1 MMAAWREALSD
12 PARCREL
19 WRQYGSIN
27 GVARAVGCSYHTAKR
42 YLAQAGIEP
51 GMRTDGGEK
60 PPVELEP
67 EQPRISVTKEGDT
80 EVFLIDGVSYRIPL
94 ETKRQIYALYS
105 RDGGNVQVA
114 DIELEFGIPRAAFE
128 AIKRYWGLTHSS
140 LMWPDEDIAERDPD
154 ELVEEGLANRKRLL
168 HRRFKARERSWYK
181 EQYEKLAQRAS
192 LEDRLIEVARDV
204 LPAWTP
210 PRVIVPYRRADA
222 RRRLLIALTDWHT
235 GKRTLA
241 LMASPGFSIDIL
253 RNRVERLK
261 EGVARVVREV
271 SFGIEEVIV
280 AIHGDMLDNPFGTT
294 YPRQDRGQDLHDWQ
308 QLLESAKLLADF
320 LYSLAGMFRHVHVAS
335 VDGNHDRTFSTA
347 AVFMAM
353 QLLRDCPN
361 VTFELSET
369 PFVAF
374 ERGRNRFIALHGETL
389 RRGGTARENDIMK
402 AIMMLGKPGYR
413 HYVTSGHLHHRQV
426 LQNLATEGTGF
437 EYFLCPSMVG
447 GDEYSEHRMFS
458 TSRPAQLA
466 LMVDD
471 DEGVLYPRT
480 IYVD

>member
-1 MMAAWREALSD
+1 MGRCDHGLSRHGSAGLRDGPHGVLGPRPAGLRPRQTRDCAQSRHLRGGGSGERHRSDGWPGRTGAQDRRRLVLSRLRGHQHRREPGRARSADPRAAAERARSPPGGGMMMAAWREALSD

-42 YLAQAGIEP
+42 YLAQAGIYP

-94 ETKRQIYALYS
+94 ATKRQVYALCS

-222 RRRLLIALTDWHT
+222 RRRLLI
-235 GKRTLA
+235 
-241 LMASPGFSIDIL
+241 
-253 RNRVERLK
+253 
-261 EGVARVVREV
+261 
-271 SFGIEEVIV
+271 
-280 AIHGDMLDNPFGTT
+280 
-294 YPRQDRGQDLHDWQ
+294 
-308 QLLESAKLLADF
+308 
-320 LYSLAGMFRHVHVAS
+320 
-335 VDGNHDRTFSTA
+335 
-347 AVFMAM
+347 
-353 QLLRDCPN
+353 
-361 VTFELSET
+361 
-369 PFVAF
+369 
-374 ERGRNRFIALHGETL
+374 
-389 RRGGTARENDIMK
+389 
-402 AIMMLGKPGYR
+402 
-413 HYVTSGHLHHRQV
+413 
-426 LQNLATEGTGF
+426 
-437 EYFLCPSMVG
+437 
-447 GDEYSEHRMFS
+447 
-458 TSRPAQLA
+458 
-466 LMVDD
+466 
-471 DEGVLYPRT
+471 
-480 IYVD
+480 